1 MMSRIITG
9 GSANER
15 KEKAE
20 LLCEQEAVN
29 TYDRQIFAM
38 ADSATDEK
46 GSAEEKFGITMI
58 RRIKKQALLKPAYS
72 QQNAIIILEAQQLTH
87 PAQQALLKFLEEPP
101 THSIIILTADRAS
114 SMLPTILS
122 RCQLIKLKDQNDT
135 DEGKDI
141 ELHKV
146 LNDTNILHGKRM
158 ELAES
163 ITKNDPAL
171 WIKNYIITGRSLL
184 LTHLA
189 EGNTQAVKK
198 LSQSL
203 TAAQEA
209 YQMLTTTN
217 SNQRLVLE
225 HFFFSI

>member
-1 MMSRIITG
+1 MMSRIIIG

-15 KEKAE
+15 KEKTE
-20 LLCEQEAVN
+20 LFCEQEAVN
-29 TYDRQIFAM
+29 TYDRQIFSI
-38 ADSATDEK
+38 SAPLADEK
-46 GSAEEKFGITMI
+46 GSAEEKFGIAMV

-72 QQNAIIILEAQQLTH
+72 QHTAIIILEAQQLTH

-101 THSIIILTADRAS
+101 TQSIILLTADRAS

-122 RCQLIKLKDQNDT
+122 RCQLIKLNDQEDNDE
-135 DEGKDI
+135 DVSS
-141 ELHKV
+141 ELHAV
-146 LNDTNILHGKRM
+146 LNNASLSHGERM
-158 ELAES
+158 ELAE
-163 ITKNDPAL
+163 IIAKNDPVL
-171 WIKNYIITGRSLL
+171 WIKNYIVTARRLL

-189 EGNTQAVKK
+189 ENNTHAVKK
-198 LSQSL
+198 LSHSL

-209 YQMLTTTN
+209 YQTITTTN